1 MRPLFHTSTSRPV
14 SRQLVSLW
22 KINIKKRMTCK
33 ACKTT
38 TISARVSI
46 KASRKTGETHE
57 PPSKRAHHV
66 FTATLMFMALTSAGR
81 RIRQALPSSRRK
93 PSLARPR
100 PVPAAVGTA
109 DGPGTRLAPMQFRAR
124 NQSIGK
130 QGAGRAGDR
139 RRHLATLAGV
149 GPRSNPL
156 TGGFQRRRFFSCC
169 SRISQSPA
177 KRRRST
183 DGGAGRATHR
193 SGRSFSRRRRD
204 VRPGPINNARLVGIP
219 RPVRASYRH

>member
-130 QGAGRAGDR
+130 QGAGRAGGRPASPPCDSRGSRAAFESAYGRLSASTFFFVLLSNFTVTRKTAPVNGR
-139 RRHLATLAGV
+139 RRWPGDASIRALIFAA
-149 GPRSNPL
+149 
-156 TGGFQRRRFFSCC
+156 
-169 SRISQSPA
+169 
-177 KRRRST
+177 ST
-183 DGGAGRATHR
+183 
-193 SGRSFSRRRRD
+193 GRSA
-204 VRPGPINNARLVGIP
+204 GA
-219 RPVRASYRH
+219 HQ